1 MKRIISILLTFSLFC
16 PLMLYG
22 QTDWNTV
29 KINTINITD
38 NISYLKGRGGNIGVL
53 HGSDGVMIVDDQYAE
68 LSDKIKKSLDSLSE
82 SELKFIVNTH
92 YHGDHTGGNESLS
105 IDGASIVAHRNVR
118 KRLGTTF
125 YSSMWEREVESK
137 PETFWPV
144 ITFKDEITFYLNEE
158 EVQIIHIPKAHTDG
172 DALIYFKTSNIMH
185 TGDGFVR
192 YGYPFIDVSAGGS
205 IDGMIAAQEKILEV
219 ANANTKIIPGHGDIS
234 SVEDVNELL
243 NMLKETRKIIAD
255 LKASG
260 KSLDECI
267 SSKPFEQYHERW
279 NGSFINSDLFVSLIF
294 ESIE

>member
-1 MKRIISILLTFSLFC
+1 SFLYPLT
-16 PLMLYG
+16 MYG
-22 QTDWNTV
+22 QTDWNAV

-38 NISYLKGRGGNIGVL
+38 NISYLNGRGGNIGVL
-53 HGSDGVMIVDDQYAE
+53 YGVDGVMIVDDQYAE
-68 LSDKIKKSLDSLSE
+68 LSDKIKKSLDSLSKND
-82 SELKFIVNTH
+82 LKFIVNTH
-92 YHGDHTGGNESLS
+92 YHGDHVGGNENLS
-105 IDGASIVAHRNVR
+105 KNGASIVAHQNVR
-118 KRLGTTF
+118 KRLGITF

-144 ITFKDEITFYLNEE
+144 ITFNDEITFYFNEE

-219 ANANTKIIPGHGDIS
+219 ADANTKIIPGHGGIS
-234 SVEDVNELL
+234 SVDHVKELL

-255 LKASG
+255 LKTAG

-267 SSKPFEQYHERW
+267 TSKPLEQYHKRW
-279 NGSFINSDLFVSLIF
+279 SGSFINSDLFVSLIY
-294 ESIE
+294 ESMK